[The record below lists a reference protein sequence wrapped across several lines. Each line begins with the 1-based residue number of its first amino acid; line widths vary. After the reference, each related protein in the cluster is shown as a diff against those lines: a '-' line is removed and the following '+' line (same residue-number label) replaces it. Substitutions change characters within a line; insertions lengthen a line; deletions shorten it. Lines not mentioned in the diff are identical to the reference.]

1 MFDSSRFL
9 TLTHSPFTPS
19 AVFIQANTA
28 GTDVVAGCASN
39 AGYFG
44 VITPTLDQAN
54 GFYATDIGAG
64 PVPGGPQ
71 AVCDQEDPDKCGCI
85 GDEVMRFKVSL
96 D

>member
-9 TLTHSPFTPS
+9 TFIHSPFTPS
-19 AVFIQANTA
+19 AVDIQPNTA
-28 GTDVVAGCASN
+28 GTDVVVGDCASN
-39 AGYFG
+39 PGYFG

-64 PVPGGPQ
+64 PVNGGAQ
-71 AVCDQEDPDKCGCI
+71 AVCDQDPDKCGCI